1 MVATDKILFIMGNGP
16 SLGEIMNDPKK
27 LQILRDNHTFGLN
40 AAYRAYEKY
49 NFYPTYFGCFD
60 YVVNESH
67 KETFEK
73 LVLSNNS
80 IQEFYFI
87 GNKKEKQNLYSDTVK
102 NNDKFK
108 KFNFIPT
115 DPWKCNGL
123 SNSYEEFV
131 NFGCSGANA
140 TQIGM
145 MKGYKKIVLL
155 GCDCN
160 YVNKIEQE
168 KSLEV
173 GKQIEIVKDI
183 KTNVNYWFNNYQVIG
198 DKLNTPDAEIWHIPA
213 WENVKKFCPQNVEII
228 NCSEI
233 SKINFFDKLNIVK
246 TLNKLHHNDII
257 SKYTFIIK
265 TFNRYDNL
273 INLVN
278 SIKKYYNGV
287 KLIIFD
293 DSTNKKDI
301 NKLITY
307 ENKKIIDK
315 YVNVGLSAGRNI
327 MIENVETPLFLLLDD
342 DFLLDDNC
350 NLGVSYEIIK
360 QGFDIVGG
368 EVYDFGPSSAKS
380 NQPRDFLGLLEKKGN
395 DLYLHVHKNKGYHN
409 NHPLYDFIL
418 NFFVGKTESF
428 KNNKWD
434 DNLKLGEHLDF
445 FIRIDKSLKI
455 TYTNDFQI
463 KHYQDTISNV
473 EYTNYRNTV
482 YDYIKI
488 FKKKHN
494 IQQIITVRNNNCT
507 KING

>member
-1 MVATDKILFIMGNGP
+1 
-16 SLGEIMNDPKK
+16 
-27 LQILRDNHTFGLN
+27 
-40 AAYRAYEKY
+40 
-49 NFYPTYFGCFD
+49 
-60 YVVNESH
+60 
-67 KETFEK
+67 
-73 LVLSNNS
+73 
-80 IQEFYFI
+80 
-87 GNKKEKQNLYSDTVK
+87 
-102 NNDKFK
+102 
-108 KFNFIPT
+108 
-115 DPWKCNGL
+115 
-123 SNSYEEFV
+123 
-131 NFGCSGANA
+131 
-140 TQIGM
+140 
-145 MKGYKKIVLL
+145 
-155 GCDCN
+155 
-160 YVNKIEQE
+160 
-168 KSLEV
+168 
-173 GKQIEIVKDI
+173 
-183 KTNVNYWFNNYQVIG
+183 
-198 DKLNTPDAEIWHIPA
+198 
-213 WENVKKFCPQNVEII
+213 
-228 NCSEI
+228 
-233 SKINFFDKLNIVK
+233 
-246 TLNKLHHNDII
+246 
-257 SKYTFIIK
+257 
-265 TFNRYDNL
+265 
-273 INLVN
+273 
-278 SIKKYYNGV
+278 V

-368 EVYDFGPSSAKS
+368 EVYDFGPSAVKS
-380 NQPRDFLGLLEKKGN
+380 NQPRDFLGLLEKRNN
-395 DLYLHVHKNKGYHN
+395 DLYLHVHKNKGYH
-409 NHPLYDFIL
+409 HYYPLYDFIL

-434 DNLKLGEHLDF
+434 NNLKLGEHLDF

-494 IQQIITVRNNNCT
+494 IQQIITVRNNN
-507 KING
+507 